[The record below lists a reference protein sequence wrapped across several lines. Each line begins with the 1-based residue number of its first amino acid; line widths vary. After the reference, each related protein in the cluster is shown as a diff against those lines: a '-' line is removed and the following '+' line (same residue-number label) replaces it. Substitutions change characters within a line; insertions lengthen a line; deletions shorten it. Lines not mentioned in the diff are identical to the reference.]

1 MAQMTTWDEIR
12 LATLQKM
19 FLVDGNKVVAD
30 GSTNSYLNAMPAV
43 YNEAVRLLSTTNRY
57 ITKYFEVPTDGLQDV
72 ITVDLNSVVD
82 DLFQLKPNGIFFSD
96 AEGRVLAYGEEEY
109 HGNDYLLLNGRN
121 CGVYRVYYRA
131 YPLKA
136 TAETEGETD
145 MQIDP
150 DVASL
155 VPLYMA
161 SQLYKD
167 DDNAIATVYRNEFEV
182 GRELLKRERNSG
194 GTGRFRSTTG
204 WWK

>member
-1 MAQMTTWDEIR
+1 MPLKTTWDEIR
-12 LATLQKM
+12 VAVLQKM
-19 FLVDGNKVVAD
+19 FLIDGNKVIAD

-57 ITKYFEVPTDGLQDV
+57 ITKYFEVPSDGLQEV
-72 ITVDLNSVVD
+72 ITVDLKNTVD
-82 DLFQLKPNGIFFSD
+82 DLFQLKPNGIYFAD
-96 AEGRVLAYGEEEY
+96 TDGRVYEY
-109 HGNDYLLLNGRN
+109 DQEDYFGDDYLLLNGRN
-121 CGVYRVYYRA
+121 YGVYRVYYRA

-194 GTGRFRSTTG
+194 GTGRFRCTTG
-204 WWK
+204 WW